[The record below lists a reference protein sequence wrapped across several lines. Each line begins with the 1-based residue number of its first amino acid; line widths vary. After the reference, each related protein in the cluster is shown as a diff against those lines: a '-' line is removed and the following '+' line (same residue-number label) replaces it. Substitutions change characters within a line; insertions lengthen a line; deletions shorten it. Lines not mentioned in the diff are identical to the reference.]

1 MFYIKSIKLNNFRCY
16 DTKSID
22 FSPNINII
30 YGQNAVGKTSILES
44 IAYLGLLKSFRDAK
58 DGDLIKNDESYFFIN
73 GKFVEDED
81 NNVVDITASYNDK
94 GKHIKKNSYIYQK
107 NSDYIGYFN
116 VVSFDPS
123 DLELVKG
130 AKALRRRFL
139 NINISQ
145 IDKEYMLSI
154 IRYNKILKKRND
166 YLKNEDKKDIDLV
179 YLDTLTTMLAKEAK
193 YIIRKR
199 SEFLNELNP
208 YIKECSLKMTGSKEE
223 VELIFSPNS
232 TAENVEK
239 EYRLKEKYDIAAKK
253 TTIGP
258 HRDDILV
265 LINKKDASIYAS
277 QGQIRTAVISIKLAL
292 SEYMK
297 KMNNKQII
305 LLDDVFSELD
315 MQRQEDLLNILSEKN
330 QIFITSTGIE
340 HINQAILSKSNLIE
354 FRRGE
359 GIWVFLRK
367 KKTIS

>member
-1 MFYIKSIKLNNFRCY
+1 MFYINSIKLNNFRCY
-16 DTKSID
+16 SSKAIA

-30 YGQNAVGKTSILES
+30 YGQNAVGKTTVLES

-58 DGDLIKNDESYFFIN
+58 DADLIKNNESYFFIN
-73 GKFVEDED
+73 GKFNDDED
-81 NNVVDITASYNDK
+81 KNMVDIVVSYNDK

-145 IDKEYMLSI
+145 IDKEYMLSLMK
-154 IRYNKILKKRND
+154 YNKILKKRNE
-166 YLKNEDKKDIDLV
+166 YLKNDDKKAVDMV
-179 YLDTLTTMLAKEAK
+179 YLDTLTTLLAEEAK

-199 SEFLNELNP
+199 KEFIEELNP
-208 YIKECSLKMTGSKEE
+208 YIRECSLKMTEGKEE
-223 VELIFSPNS
+223 VELTFSPNS
-232 TAENVEK
+232 DELNVEK
-239 EYRLKEKYDIAAKK
+239 EYKSKERYDIAAKK
-253 TTIGP
+253 TTVGP

-265 LINKKDASIYAS
+265 LINKKDADIYAS
-277 QGQIRTAVISIKLAL
+277 QGQVRTAVIAIKLAL

-297 KMNNKQII
+297 KINDKQII

-354 FRRGE
+354 FRKE
-359 GIWVFLRK
+359 EQVWVFS
-367 KKTIS
+367 KKTRTIK